1 MGLSAS
7 GDEFCRRTDQ
17 AMEGL
22 EGVMK
27 LVDDI
32 IIYAPDDKILL
43 DRILA
48 VFKRCNEWGITL
60 TKTKFQYGNSVKFA
74 GFVVNETGS
83 VPDPDKMASIRNFP
97 SPKDITN
104 LRSWMGLV
112 NQFASFAP
120 DLKHAMV
127 PLQGLLKP
135 KKCLSLDF

>member
-1 MGLSAS
+1 M
-7 GDEFCRRTDQ
+7 
-17 AMEGL
+17 
-22 EGVMK
+22 
-27 LVDDI
+27 
-32 IIYAPDDKILL
+32 
-43 DRILA
+43 A

-135 KKCLSLDF
+135 KNAYVWTSEQEEAMQKVKNILTSNDGPVLMHFNLKLPVVLITDAS